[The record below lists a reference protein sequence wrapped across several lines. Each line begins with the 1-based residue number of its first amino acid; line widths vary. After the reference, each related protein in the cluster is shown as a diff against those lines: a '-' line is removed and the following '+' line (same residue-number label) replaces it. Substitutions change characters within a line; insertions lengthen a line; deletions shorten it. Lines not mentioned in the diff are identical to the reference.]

1 MQTILVTGCAGFI
14 GSHVCENLLQ
24 MGHKLVGIDN
34 FDDFYDKKV
43 KVKNLSSY
51 DKHERFFFYEMDLTA
66 KADYIQLP
74 EGIDAVIHLAA
85 KVGVLP
91 SLKNPEDYINTNI
104 LGTNLLLE
112 FMVKRDIKKLL
123 FASSSSVYGNNAQ
136 IPFVESDE
144 VNGPISPYA
153 FTKRSCELMNYS
165 YHDLYNIDIINLRF
179 FTVYGPRQ
187 RPDLAIHKFF
197 NLIYNNEAIQQY
209 GDGSSARDYTF
220 VGDTVQGITSAL
232 EYILSN
238 KDVYEIVNLGNN
250 TPVNLKELINS
261 IYEVIGVESKVEIQE
276 MKPGDVNIT
285 YANIDKAKSLFG
297 YHPQTTLKEGLMRFK
312 SWFEEENGKP

>member
-14 GSHVCENLLQ
+14 GSHVCENLLHL
-24 MGHKLVGIDN
+24 GYKVVGIDN

-43 KVKNLSSY
+43 KVKNLSNFDSN
-51 DKHERFFFYEMDLTA
+51 KHFFFHEMDLSNQAAYT
-66 KADYIQLP
+66 QLP
-74 EGIDAVIHLAA
+74 SGIDVVIHLAA
-85 KVGVLP
+85 KAGVLP
-91 SLKNPEDYINTNI
+91 SLKNPEAYIQANI

-112 FMVKRDIKKLL
+112 FMVQQGIKKLL
-123 FASSSSVYGNNAQ
+123 FASSSSVYGNNVK
-136 IPFVESDE
+136 IPFLESDE

-165 YHDLYNIDIINLRF
+165 YHDLYDIDVINMRF

-197 NLIYNNEAIQQY
+197 KLIYDNQAIQQY

-220 VGDTVQGITSAL
+220 VEDTVKGILGAL
-232 EYILSN
+232 DYIKSHD
-238 KDVYEIVNLGNN
+238 KVYEIVNLGNN
-250 TPVNLKELINS
+250 TPVNLKELIAT
-261 IYEVIGVESKVEIQE
+261 IYAVIGVESKVEIHD

-285 YANIDKAKSLFG
+285 FANIDKAKTLFD
-297 YHPQTTLKEGLMRFK
+297 YNPQTTLTEGLEKFK
-312 SWFEEENGKP
+312 TWFEAEYEKA

>member
-14 GSHVCENLLQ
+14 GSHVCESLLHS
-24 MGHKLVGIDN
+24 GYKVIGIDN
-34 FDDFYDKKV
+34 FDDFYEKKV

-51 DKHERFFFYEMDLTA
+51 DKHERFFFYEMDLTL
-66 KADYIQLP
+66 KADYVQLP
-74 EGIDAVIHLAA
+74 DGIDAVIHLAA

-91 SLKNPEDYINTNI
+91 SLKHPEAYINANI
-104 LGTNLLLE
+104 LGTNYLLE

-136 IPFVESDE
+136 IPFVEIDE

-165 YHDLYNIDIINLRF
+165 YHHLYKIDIVNMRF

-197 NLIYNNEAIQQY
+197 NLIYDNEAIQQY
-209 GDGSSARDYTF
+209 GNGSSARDYTF
-220 VGDTVQGITSAL
+220 VSDTVQGIISAL
-232 EYILSN
+232 GYILSN
-238 KDVYEIVNLGNN
+238 KNVYEIVNLGNN
-250 TPVNLKELINS
+250 TPVNLKELIES
-261 IYEVIGVESKVEIQE
+261 IYKVIGVEPKVEIQQ
-276 MKPGDVNIT
+276 MKPGDVNTT
-285 YANIDKAKSLFG
+285 YANIDKANKLFG
-297 YHPQTTLKEGLMRFK
+297 YQPQTTLKEGLEKFK
-312 SWFEEENGKP
+312 IWFELEK

>member
-14 GSHVCENLLQ
+14 GSHVCESLLHS
-24 MGHKLVGIDN
+24 GYKVIGIDN

-51 DKHERFFFYEMDLTA
+51 NKHQRFFFYEMDLTV
-66 KADYIQLP
+66 KADYAQLP

-153 FTKRSCELMNYS
+153 FIKRSCELMNYS

-238 KDVYEIVNLGNN
+238 KNVYEIVNLGNN

-285 YANIDKAKSLFG
+285 YANIDKAKNLFG
-297 YHPQTTLKEGLMRFK
+297 YRPQTTLKEGLMRFK

>member
-14 GSHVCENLLQ
+14 GSHVCESLLHS
-24 MGHKLVGIDN
+24 GYKVIGIDN
-34 FDDFYDKKV
+34 FDDFYEKKV

-51 DKHERFFFYEMDLTA
+51 DKHERFFFYEMDLTL
-66 KADYIQLP
+66 KADYVQLP
-74 EGIDAVIHLAA
+74 DGIDAVIHLAA

-91 SLKNPEDYINTNI
+91 SLKHPEAYINANI
-104 LGTNLLLE
+104 LGTNYLLE

-136 IPFVESDE
+136 IPFVEIDE

-165 YHDLYNIDIINLRF
+165 YHHLYKIDIVNMRF

-197 NLIYNNEAIQQY
+197 NLIYDNEAIQQY
-209 GDGSSARDYTF
+209 GNGSSARDYTF
-220 VGDTVQGITSAL
+220 VSDTVQGIIDAL
-232 EYILSN
+232 GYILSN
-238 KDVYEIVNLGNN
+238 KNVYEIVNLGNN
-250 TPVNLKELINS
+250 TPVNLKELIES
-261 IYEVIGVESKVEIQE
+261 IYKVIGVEPKVEIQQ
-276 MKPGDVNIT
+276 MKPGDVNTT
-285 YANIDKAKSLFG
+285 YANINKANKLFG
-297 YHPQTTLKEGLMRFK
+297 YQPQTTLKEGLEKFK
-312 SWFEEENGKP
+312 IWFELEK

>member
-14 GSHVCENLLQ
+14 GSHVCESLLHS
-24 MGHKLVGIDN
+24 GYKVIGIDN

-51 DKHERFFFYEMDLTA
+51 DKHERFFFYEMDLTL
-66 KADYIQLP
+66 KADYVQLP
-74 EGIDAVIHLAA
+74 DGIDAVIHLAA

-91 SLKNPEDYINTNI
+91 SLKHPEAYINANI
-104 LGTNLLLE
+104 LGTNYLLE
-112 FMVKRDIKKLL
+112 FMVKRDIKKFL

-136 IPFVESDE
+136 IPFVEIDE

-165 YHDLYNIDIINLRF
+165 YHHLYKIDIVNMRF

-197 NLIYNNEAIQQY
+197 NLIYDNEAIQQY
-209 GDGSSARDYTF
+209 GNGSSARDYTF
-220 VGDTVQGITSAL
+220 VSDTVQGIISAL
-232 EYILSN
+232 GYILSN
-238 KDVYEIVNLGNN
+238 KNVYEIVNLGNN
-250 TPVNLKELINS
+250 TPVNLKELIES
-261 IYEVIGVESKVEIQE
+261 IYKVIGVEPKVEIQQ
-276 MKPGDVNIT
+276 MKPGDVNTT
-285 YANIDKAKSLFG
+285 YANIDKANKLFG
-297 YHPQTTLKEGLMRFK
+297 YQPQTTLKEGLEKFK
-312 SWFEEENGKP
+312 IWFESEK

>member
-14 GSHVCENLLQ
+14 GSHVCESLLHS
-24 MGHKLVGIDN
+24 GYKVIGIDN

-51 DKHERFFFYEMDLTA
+51 DKHERFFFYKMDLTA
-66 KADYIQLP
+66 KAEYTQLP
-74 EGIDAVIHLAA
+74 EDIDAVIHLAA

-91 SLKNPEDYINTNI
+91 SLKHPEAYINTNI
-104 LGTNLLLE
+104 LGTNFLLDY
-112 FMVKRDIKKLL
+112 MVEQGIKKLL
-123 FASSSSVYGNNAQ
+123 FASSSSVYGNNEK
-136 IPFVESDE
+136 IPFVETDE

-165 YHDLYNIDIINLRF
+165 YHHLHKIDIVNMRF

-197 NLIYNNEAIQQY
+197 NLIYKNEAIQQY

-220 VGDTVQGITSAL
+220 VEDIVQGISNAL
-232 EYILSN
+232 EYILSHQN
-238 KDVYEIVNLGNN
+238 VYEIVNLGNN
-250 TPVNLKELINS
+250 SPVNLKELIES
-261 IYEVIGVESKVEIQE
+261 IYKVIGIEPKVEIQK

-285 YANIDKAKSLFG
+285 YANIDKANKLFG
-297 YHPQTTLKEGLMRFK
+297 YHPETTLKEGLEKFK
-312 SWFEEENGKP
+312 IWFESEK